1 MRRSYPY
8 LGMPSS
14 LGNRLGPCSLVVL
27 GLSFLLYLGSGD
39 QTQGSGLFHL
49 IKPECLDFQ
58 S

>member
-1 MRRSYPY
+1 MRRSYPH

-14 LGNRLGPCSLVVL
+14 LGNHLGLCSLVVL

-49 IKPECLDFQ
+49 TKPEYLDFQ